1 MKRLLVLVGVSLVL
15 ASPAA
20 VARGKV
26 DCNLRFDLKGW
37 SVLYKTASGSG
48 QITCDNGQ
56 KLDVTV
62 SAKGGGLT
70 VGKQEIRGGTG
81 DFSGVSDIKETLGSY
96 AAAEAHES
104 QVEGISEAIVMGVVI
119 VVGAVATVL
128 TKGAAGVAYMKA
140 LGAMFGA
147 ITVERVGA

>member
-1 MKRLLVLVGVSLVL
+1 MKRLLVLVGMCVVL

-20 VARGKV
+20 VAGGKV

-37 SVLYKTASGSG
+37 SVLYKTSSGTG

-70 VGKQEIRGGTG
+70 VGKQEIKGGTG

-96 AAAEAHES
+96 ASAEAH
-104 QVEGISEAIVMGVVI
+104 
-119 VVGAVATVL
+119 VGAAKSGSAQVMV
-128 TKGAAGVAYMKA
+128 KGDTELKLAGSGKGWDVGVA
-140 LGAMFGA
+140 FGKFTIEA
-147 ITVERVGA
+147 KK